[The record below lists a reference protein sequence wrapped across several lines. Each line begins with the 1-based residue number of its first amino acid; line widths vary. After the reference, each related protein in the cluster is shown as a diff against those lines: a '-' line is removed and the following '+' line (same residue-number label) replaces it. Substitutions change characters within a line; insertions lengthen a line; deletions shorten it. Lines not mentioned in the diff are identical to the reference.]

1 MQALNPMISPK
12 WKDSL
17 GVLADY
23 WENYAIAH

>member
-12 WKDSL
+12 WKDTFV
-17 GVLADY
+17 VLADY